1 VKFISALLSAFF
13 LPFSGVLASLPP
25 FETFTAKM
33 DATGHRFLVP
43 AQINSQPATLA
54 FDTGAE
60 TLFLFKPAA
69 ERLGLELPKIPSDVL
84 RKGGKFPVVDTKPYD
99 ITIFNKTSKLP
110 IPVAD
115 FSVQSDVD
123 GCIGWPQF
131 KTSIF
136 QIDVA
141 NGIIRSLPQVPAEA
155 RQWTVFHIH
164 PSSDVLCLELPKP
177 NKLGVIFVDTGS
189 FSGVALNRD
198 RWRAWTNAN
207 PHVAKTLL
215 GYYMGGAGTVVAEEA
230 WAENLSIGPLLLH
243 DVPVHPASASE
254 SNAGSWQYP
263 CQATIGLAALQRLD
277 FIIDGP
283 SGVAYVRPRKG
294 PFPPYPHNRAGV
306 IFTIQP
312 PQKSK
317 SGVLVAHVVENGPA
331 YKAGIRNGDH
341 LTGFNGKSITNAN
354 NGPTYFSYTNPAG
367 TKLNFTLK
375 RGETEFDTIVTLEDI
390 FPSATSDTSG
400 PAVQSP
406 Q

>member
-1 VKFISALLSAFF
+1 MKLISTLLSAFF
-13 LPFSGVLASLPP
+13 LPFSGVSAGLPA

-33 DATGHRFLVP
+33 DATGHRFIVP
-43 AQINSQPATLA
+43 AQINGHPATLA

-84 RKGGKFPVVDTKPYD
+84 RKNGKFPVVDTRPYD
-99 ITIFNKTSKLP
+99 LTIFGKTGKLP

-115 FSVQSDVD
+115 FSVGSDVD
-123 GCIGWPQF
+123 GCVGWPQF
-131 KTSIF
+131 KNNIF

-141 NGIIRSLPQVPAEA
+141 DGIIRSLSEVPTEA
-155 RQWTVFHIH
+155 RQWTAFRIH
-164 PSSDVLCLELPKP
+164 RSSDVLCLELPKP

-207 PHVAKTLL
+207 PHAAKTLL

-230 WAENLSIGPLLLH
+230 WAENFSIGPLLLH
-243 DVPVHPASASE
+243 DVPVHPASTSE

-277 FIIDGP
+277 FIVDGP

-306 IFTIQP
+306 IFALQP
-312 PQKSK
+312 SEKNKPA
-317 SGVLVAHVVENGPA
+317 VLVAHVVENGPA
-331 YKAGIRNGDH
+331 YKAGIRNGDL
-341 LTGFNGKSITNAN
+341 LTEFNGKFTTNAN

-367 TKLNFTLK
+367 TKLNLTLK
-375 RGETEFDTIVTLEDI
+375 RDEKVFDAVVTLEDI
-390 FPSATSDTSG
+390 FPSANETE
-400 PAVQSP
+400 P